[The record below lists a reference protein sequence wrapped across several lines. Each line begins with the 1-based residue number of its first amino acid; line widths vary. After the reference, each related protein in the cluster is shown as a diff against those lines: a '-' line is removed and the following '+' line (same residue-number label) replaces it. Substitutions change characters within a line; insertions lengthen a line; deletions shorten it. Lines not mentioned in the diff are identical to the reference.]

1 MSIPILQKRK
11 RRLRGMKELVSKWQN
26 QNLSSS
32 QSDPKIEALN
42 YNPYLL
48 PQPTSCVPPEHFHT
62 LQPRAFARLS
72 SLPSSIECYLL
83 GGDFLALSYI
93 CDSLVPSFRLAVI
106 PLGGRDLLCL
116 SSLLGRPLAF
126 TTGAWQRDLANSN
139 HQITAF
145 SPNTFNMLSA

>member
-1 MSIPILQKRK
+1 MIIPILQKRK

-48 PQPTSCVPPEHFHT
+48 PQPPEHFHT

-106 PLGGRDLLCL
+106 PEWSRPAVSVFSTWQTPGLHHWGLAEGLGK
-116 SSLLGRPLAF
+116 
-126 TTGAWQRDLANSN
+126 
-139 HQITAF
+139 
-145 SPNTFNMLSA
+145 